1 MPQYAHASLIL
12 GEDRSKL
19 SKRHGATS
27 VDQFKQQGLLKE
39 AMINYLA
46 ALGWN
51 DGTDKEIYTV
61 GEIVEGFDVERVNS
75 SPSMFDMTKLK
86 WVNGQHIR
94 GMEPSAIAP
103 MVKEQLAG
111 SELLLAEE
119 GEDIEEG
126 FVDLAVANTQ
136 DKIEVLTEAVD
147 LVEEVLG
154 FQFDDTAASKQGAAI
169 VEDEFGAL
177 AAAIVAAFDA
187 GEMPTGEG
195 GDAEA
200 FEAAWKDWVKALG
213 KSLGRKGKRLFMP
226 IRLAVTGTMSGGD
239 IGTQLRLVAAADGV
253 VAPEK
258 VVPLAQRIEKL
269 RAL

>member
-1 MPQYAHASLIL
+1 MRAR
-12 GEDRSKL
+12 RSAL
-19 SKRHGATS
+19 KREAKDWERRFEAAHGAKATAA
-27 VDQFKQQGLLKE
+27 DRKGDRICLQIRRCMKHADE
-39 AMINYLA
+39 ALVI
-46 ALGWN
+46 
-51 DGTDKEIYTV
+51 
-61 GEIVEGFDVERVNS
+61 
-75 SPSMFDMTKLK
+75 
-86 WVNGQHIR
+86 
-94 GMEPSAIAP
+94 
-103 MVKEQLAG
+103 
-111 SELLLAEE
+111 LAEE